1 MELRDLGI
9 SAIDS
14 GLVEK
19 LSGDNSKDEKQRVMV
34 LFKTRYM
41 NTFVIQIVNTGLL
54 RVCKVLISTDV
65 CGMGT
70 DVTGLSLIINL
81 GG

>member
-1 MELRDLGI
+1 MDLKNVVACGRTSAIIYIVLYNLLLAAWLKMELRDLGI

-34 LFKTRYM
+34 LFKTGYM
-41 NTFVIQIVNTGLL
+41 NTFVI
-54 RVCKVLISTDV
+54 
-65 CGMGT
+65 
-70 DVTGLSLIINL
+70 
-81 GG
+81 

>member
-1 MELRDLGI
+1 MDLKNVVACGRTSANIYIVIYNLLLAAWLKMELRDLGI

-34 LFKTRYM
+34 LFKTGYM
-41 NTFVIQIVNTGLL
+41 NTFVI
-54 RVCKVLISTDV
+54 
-65 CGMGT
+65 
-70 DVTGLSLIINL
+70 
-81 GG
+81 